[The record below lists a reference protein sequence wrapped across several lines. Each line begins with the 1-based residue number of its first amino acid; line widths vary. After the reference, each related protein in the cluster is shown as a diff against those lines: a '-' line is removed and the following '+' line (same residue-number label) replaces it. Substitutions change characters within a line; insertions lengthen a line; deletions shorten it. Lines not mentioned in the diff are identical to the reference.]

1 MTDRAQCG
9 AVTKKGDRCKAWALP
24 GREFCRVHLASSQE
38 RSAWGAKGGRMG
50 SPAEVQLTDPPEALR
65 PATWPKW
72 LRLHLASAL
81 LAVKAGQLEP
91 SAGNAIASLANSAL
105 RACELVD
112 VLTELDVLDDL
123 IKPSAR
129 GPVIPTKAG
138 PVSWA

>member
-50 SPAEVQLTDPPEALR
+50 SPAEVQLEDPPDSLR

-72 LRLHLASAL
+72 IRLHLASAL

-91 SAGNAIASLANSAL
+91 SAGNAIAALANSAL
-105 RACELVD
+105 RACEVVD
-112 VLTELDVLDDL
+112 ILTELDRLDGAL
-123 IKPSAR
+123 AVPSPKPT
-129 GPVIPTKAG
+129 GEPKAG
-138 PVSWA
+138 PVAWV